1 MRSIILFG
9 FLLVIFVCCAIAI
22 GAENQ
27 DQQGTAK
34 STELPGRTAFL
45 NNKCN
50 LCHSIESEKVE
61 KTSGGYQKSTDKNV
75 PPDLSGIGRKVK
87 ADWIVKYLKKTEALD
102 GVKHARL
109 YRGTEKELE
118 ALAKW
123 LEELK

>member
-27 DQQGTAK
+27 DQQGTK

-50 LCHSIESEKVE
+50 LCHSIESAKVE

-75 PPDLSGIGRKVK
+75 PPDLSGIGKKVK

-102 GVKHARL
+102 GVK
-109 YRGTEKELE
+109 
-118 ALAKW
+118 
-123 LEELK
+123 